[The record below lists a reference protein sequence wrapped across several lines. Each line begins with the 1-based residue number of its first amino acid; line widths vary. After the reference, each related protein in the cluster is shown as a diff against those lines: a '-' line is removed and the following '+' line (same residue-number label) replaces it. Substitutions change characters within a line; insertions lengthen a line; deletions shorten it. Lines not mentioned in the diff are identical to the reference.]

1 MKYPRIP
8 HLSASSAVGGDDIVL
23 DSGAPGLLV
32 GREVVVEEKLDGM
45 NVMIR
50 LVDGAP
56 RVGTRG
62 GADTMDR
69 SGERGRVA
77 AWAAVHRDELAR
89 GLGADRL
96 LFAEWLLRRHAV
108 PYDRLPAELVGIDV
122 YDVAAATFLA
132 VDERD
137 AVLAAV
143 GIPRP
148 PVRFRGVLRD
158 LRELDALFGP
168 SAFGEGVRAE
178 GLIVRPVDGSEPR
191 VIKHVDPAWGSVGEA
206 PWAGVNRV
214 GT

>member
-8 HLSASSAVGGDDIVL
+8 HLSASPAVAGDDVVL
-23 DSGAPGLLV
+23 ESGAPGALV

-45 NVMIR
+45 NVM
-50 LVDGAP
+50 VWVQDGAP

-77 AWAAVHRDELAR
+77 AWAATHRDELAA
-89 GLGADRL
+89 GLGDERV

-122 YDVAAATFLA
+122 YDRAADAFLA

-137 AVLAAV
+137 ALLAAMGV
-143 GIPRP
+143 ARP
-148 PVRFRGVLRD
+148 PLRFRGRLTS
-158 LRELDALFGP
+158 LAQLDALFGE
-168 SAFGEGVRAE
+168 SAFSDRRAE
-178 GLIVRPVDGSEPR
+178 GLIVRTVDGRPPR
-191 VIKHVDPAWGSVGEA
+191 VVKHVDPVWGRVGEA
-206 PWAGVNRV
+206 PWDGSNRV
-214 GT
+214 AS